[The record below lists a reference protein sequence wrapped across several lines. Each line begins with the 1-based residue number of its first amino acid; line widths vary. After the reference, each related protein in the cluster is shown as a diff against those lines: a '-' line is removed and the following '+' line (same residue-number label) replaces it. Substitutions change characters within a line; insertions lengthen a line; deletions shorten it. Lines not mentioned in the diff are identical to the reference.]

1 MNPQGQDSSLYFTIL
16 IVLEIVVLILS
27 FIFESSLTM
36 FNLIRILSLLGAKC
50 MTSIIWVL
58 EYIIFA
64 LISALYSFDPV
75 GLWITGR
82 NLLITK
88 MDK

>member
-1 MNPQGQDSSLYFTIL
+1 MNNVSSQDSVVYFTIL
-16 IVLEIVVLILS
+16 IVMEVVVLILS

-36 FNLIRILSLLGAKC
+36 FNIIRILSLIGAKC
-50 MTSIIWVL
+50 MSSIIWII

-82 NLLITK
+82 SLFMI
-88 MDK
+88 